1 MDRLGQNAVP
11 QNTDAKRLGAVL
23 RAAREKLDAEAL
35 GFVGGRRRTP
45 GLRREEVA
53 QRAHISATWYAWL
66 EQGRGGAP
74 SAETLER
81 VSQALM
87 LSAIE
92 REHVFLLGLGR
103 PPEARY
109 ANDEAVPSRLQK
121 ILDALNPCP
130 AVIRT
135 ATWDVVAVNEAAAA
149 LFGDYDALPP
159 GQRNIL
165 RHVFLDPRARAAQH
179 DWLGVARFLVSAFR
193 LDTARAGAAAAAAPL
208 IDELLRAS
216 PEFAALWREDA
227 LDTAHPGP
235 VKRIRTPNADEL
247 SLEISSFAVDGRSDR
262 CLVAYHPLTA
272 ADADILAA
280 LISAR
285 RERLETISRI

>member
-1 MDRLGQNAVP
+1 MDQNCPDPPPKA
-11 QNTDAKRLGAVL
+11 DGKRLGAFL
-23 RAAREKLDAEAL
+23 RAAREKLDHQAP
-35 GFVGGRRRTP
+35 GFADGRRRTP

-74 SAETLER
+74 SAATLER
-81 VSQALM
+81 IAAALA
-87 LSAIE
+87 LSEIE
-92 REHVFLLGLGR
+92 REHLFLLGLGR
-103 PPEARY
+103 QPEARY
-109 ANDEAVPSRLQK
+109 KNEDAVPSRLQN

-135 ATWDVVAVNEAAAA
+135 ATWDVIAVNEAAAS

-165 RHVFLDPRARAAQH
+165 RHVFLDPRARAAQA
-179 DWLGVARFLVSAFR
+179 DWRGVARFLVSAFR
-193 LDTARAGAAAAAAPL
+193 LDTMRAGAAAAAAPL
-208 IDELLRAS
+208 IEELSRAS

-227 LDTAHPGP
+227 LEGAPTHP
-235 VKRIRTPNADEL
+235 VKRFNTPEHGEF

-262 CLVAYHPLTA
+262 CLVTYHPLTA
-272 ADADILAA
+272 ADAASLAA
-280 LISAR
+280 LIRAR
-285 RERLETISRI
+285 REKRRIISRI